1 MSKFIG
7 WLGALL
13 LIFLAGF
20 GLTQWLNLPFGN
32 FIDWVIGASIFVW
45 LIIIVTVPWNLYF
58 QSQSVLN
65 QATLS
70 QERGINIDE
79 NQLPYVRSLAKRSL
93 GLALGLHVISAIA
106 LYILASSGVGTVGY
120 VGAIAAILLTIL
132 RPAISAYEYISQRL
146 RSISQQID
154 YPREDITELRLR
166 FSNLE
171 ESVRQINDE
180 LLSKENPYSWLSKYE
195 QFADETRKDL
205 SRLGANIEDLRATND
220 REHERLLRESR
231 QAIAQLST
239 DSQFLEHVR
248 EIIRF
253 FKSA

>member
-1 MSKFIG
+1 MGNFIG

-32 FIDWVIGASIFVW
+32 FIDWGIGASIFVW
-45 LIIIVTVPWNLYF
+45 LIIIVTVPWNVYF
-58 QSQSVLN
+58 QSKAVLN
-65 QATLS
+65 QAAIS
-70 QERGINIDE
+70 KEKGINVDD
-79 NQLPYVRSLAKRSL
+79 NQLPYVKSLAQKSL
-93 GLALGLHVISAIA
+93 GLALGLHVISAIS
-106 LYILASSGVGTVGY
+106 LYVLASSGIGTIGY
-120 VGAIAAILLTIL
+120 VGAIAALLLTIL

-146 RSISQQID
+146 SAIYQQID
-154 YPREDITELRLR
+154 YPREDVMELRQR
-166 FSNLE
+166 FANLE
-171 ESVRQINDE
+171 ESVRQINE
-180 LLSKENPYSWLSKYE
+180 QLSSENPYSWVTKYA
-195 QFADETRKDL
+195 QFSEETRKDL
-205 SRLGANIEDLRATND
+205 SRLGANLEDLRATNERD
-220 REHERLLRESR
+220 HERLVRESR

>member
-1 MSKFIG
+1 MGNFIG

-32 FIDWVIGASIFVW
+32 FIDWGIGASIFIW
-45 LIIIVTVPWNLYF
+45 LIIIVTVPWNVYF
-58 QSQSVLN
+58 QSKAVLN
-65 QATLS
+65 QAAIS
-70 QERGINIDE
+70 KEKGINVDD
-79 NQLPYVRSLAKRSL
+79 NQLPYVKSLAKKSL

-106 LYILASSGVGTVGY
+106 LYVLASSGIGTIGY
-120 VGAIAAILLTIL
+120 VGAIAALLLTIL

-146 RSISQQID
+146 SAIYQQID
-154 YPREDITELRLR
+154 YPREDVMELRQR
-166 FSNLE
+166 FANLE
-171 ESVRQINDE
+171 ESVRQINE
-180 LLSKENPYSWLSKYE
+180 QLSSENPYSWVTKYA
-195 QFADETRKDL
+195 QFSEETRKDL
-205 SRLGANIEDLRATND
+205 SRLGANLEDLRATNERD
-220 REHERLLRESR
+220 HERLVRESR

>member
-1 MSKFIG
+1 MGKFLG
-7 WLGALL
+7 WLSALL
-13 LIFLAGF
+13 IIFLAGF
-20 GLTQWLNLPFGN
+20 GLTEWLHLPFGN

-65 QATLS
+65 QAKIS

-79 NQLPYVRSLAKRSL
+79 RQLPYVRSLAQRSL
-93 GLALGLHVISAIA
+93 GLALGLHLVSAIA
-106 LYILASSGVGTVGY
+106 LYVLASSGVGTIGY
-120 VGAIAAILLTIL
+120 VGAIAALLLTIL

-154 YPREDITELRLR
+154 YPREDVMELRQR
-166 FSNLE
+166 FSSLE
-171 ESVRQINDE
+171 ESFKRINEE
-180 LLSKENPYSWLSKYE
+180 LNRESPYSLVSRYE
-195 QFADETRKDL
+195 QFAEETRKNL
-205 SRLGANIEDLRATND
+205 AGLGANIEELRATNERD
-220 REHERLLRESR
+220 HERVMRESR